1 MRTLEQHDTHQHLHY
16 RGTRSRRERERAR
29 AHNKNF
35 LNMGKEP
42 LTQIQEAQRVQQKTN
57 RRRNTPRH
65 IFMKLTKIKDK
76 QKMLRGGQD
85 GGGVGGHARPLPQT
99 QQKKHIYRINDLH
112 RTATNRWQRNL
123 NSNNGKKFVTL
134 LGRTGEKRRVRE
146 GESERDGR
154 SRKGTAEEK
163 GILHPGKSPT
173 GRKIK

>member
-1 MRTLEQHDTHQHLHY
+1 
-16 RGTRSRRERERAR
+16 
-29 AHNKNF
+29 
-35 LNMGKEP
+35 MGQS
-42 LTQIQEAQRVQQKTN
+42 TQQEFQ
-57 RRRNTPRH
+57 RRRKKSGWIEN
-65 IFMKLTKIKDK
+65 IFEEIMAENFPNLKDTDIKIKE
-76 QKMLRGGQD
+76 RRGQD

-99 QQKKHIYRINDLH
+99 QQKKHIYRRNDSH

-154 SRKGTAEEK
+154 SRRGTAEEK
-163 GILHPGKSPT
+163 EILHPGKSPT